1 MKRATPL
8 GGLISALLLLGLLP
22 LAPSAAAPTAGAGAM
37 ALGYAGQGAA
47 SPQADCSAGMIFPR
61 SQRSTAYY
69 GLAYIGTD
77 PAPAGTC
84 VEAFVGSLKV
94 GFWTT
99 STAGAYPMMPVD
111 ANELTPPAKNGA
123 NDGDVVTFYLNGL
136 PATPTSVYR
145 YDRDHPVRLDLVAG
159 AALTPT
165 PPTATPSATLSP
177 VPSHTPTATT
187 TVSRTPTPT
196 LTTPGG
202 PTATSTATPTAT
214 RSPTASATASAT
226 LAATA
231 TASPSPS
238 PVTPLPTATDT
249 LTPTPVTPTLTPTD
263 TATPT
268 PITPSP
274 TVPTLTPTLSAT
286 AGPSPTLTPTRTE
299 SATPTETPY
308 QSPTPTLPC
317 TPVRL
322 WFQQGVLPE
331 TAYNGVSDTYINID
345 DPTVSYGTSAVLR
358 MKNDANGG
366 VRPLLRFDLSLI
378 PPGSYIESATLHLA
392 QDTYKKND
400 LFDSTVGLYRLR
412 RHWTA
417 AEATW
422 QRAVVGQAWTVAGA
436 DGALDRELLPVSTLF
451 VERCSEWRWRLFPVR
466 EAVQGWVDLP
476 SSNEG
481 LILIGSGL
489 SQEFRFYS
497 ANSPALDRRPKLEV
511 FYCPA
516 PPTPTCTPTA
526 TSSPT
531 PTSTATSTPTST
543 GTPTPT
549 DTLTPTPSATPTPTA
564 TPSPTP
570 SATPTATVA
579 PTDTVTPTPTASAT
593 APPTETPTV
602 TLTATATATATETV
616 SPTVTA
622 TPTAVSSDTPVATA
636 SATATATLAPSV
648 TPTPSASP
656 TGPHTP
662 TPTASPT
669 STELPTWT
677 LLPARTPTATRTPGS
692 TPTSTVP
699 PGRLLLPL
707 IVRFFWAGF

>member
-1 MKRATPL
+1 MKRATAL

-22 LAPSAAAPTAGAGAM
+22 PRPSATSPTERTGAM
-37 ALGYAGQGAA
+37 VAGCAGQGTA
-47 SPQADCSAGMIFPR
+47 SPQADCSAGMVFPR
-61 SQRSTAYY
+61 SQLSTAYY

-84 VEAFVGSLKV
+84 VKAFVGSLKV

-99 STAGAYPMMPVD
+99 SNAGAYPMMAVD

-123 NDGDVVTFYLNGL
+123 NAGDVVTFYLNGL

-159 AALTPT
+159 ATLTPT
-165 PPTATPSATLSP
+165 PPTATSSATLSP
-177 VPSHTPTATT
+177 VPSHTPTATAV
-187 TVSRTPTPT
+187 VSRTPTPT
-196 LTTPGG
+196 LTTSGG
-202 PTATSTATPTAT
+202 STATPTTTPTAT
-214 RSPTASATASAT
+214 RSATATPSAT

-238 PVTPLPTATDT
+238 PVIPLPTATDT
-249 LTPTPVTPTLTPTD
+249 LTPTPVTLTLTPTY

-274 TVPTLTPTLSAT
+274 TVPTLTPTHSAT

-331 TAYNGVSDTYINID
+331 RAYNGVSDTYINID

-366 VRPLLRFDLSLI
+366 IRPLVRFDLSLI
-378 PPGSYIESATLHLA
+378 APGSYIDSATLHLA

-400 LFDSTVGLYRLR
+400 LFDSTVGLYRLL

-422 QRAVVGQAWTVAGA
+422 QRAMVGQAWAVAGA
-436 DGALDRELLPVSTLF
+436 DGGQDRELLPVSTLF
-451 VERCSEWRWRLFPVR
+451 VERSSEWRWRLFPVR

-511 FYCPA
+511 LYCPA
-516 PPTPTCTPTA
+516 SPTPTCTPTA

-543 GTPTPT
+543 STPTPA
-549 DTLTPTPSATPTPTA
+549 DTLTPTPSVTPTPTA
-564 TPSPTP
+564 TPSATP
-570 SATPTATVA
+570 SATATPTVA
-579 PTDTVTPTPTASAT
+579 PTDTVTPAPTASAT
-593 APPTETPTV
+593 ALPTETSTV

-616 SPTVTA
+616 PPTVTA
-622 TPTAVSSDTPVATA
+622 TPTAVPSDTPVATA

-648 TPTPSASP
+648 TLTPTLHP
-656 TGPHTP
+656 TDPHTP

-669 STELPTWT
+669 PTEIPTWT
-677 LLPARTPTATRTPGS
+677 LLPSRTPTATRTAGS